1 MKQPETAR
9 YVEPLK
15 EVVLARL
22 FGQLGQV
29 YDSLHL
35 DRAIRL
41 GTFSSE
47 AEDPAK
53 ARSRIE
59 RFIAGACRRGD
70 LDVTFDHAGA
80 SILFDQDLFGSA
92 AGPSTIS
99 DTDRSILQPS
109 PAILLRTQLSRLAT
123 CLYSTLDHINPQ
135 TSPQSEAVHV
145 REEAIKLMAK
155 QLAAERSAL
164 LKRKRVFEKR
174 KDESDVQAARKE
186 QEEQHARLIRIQAK
200 ADELARKE
208 KEDVRKREIEK
219 IQKQN
224 AEQKRQEAKAMA
236 QSIAQRTGIDIK
248 IAVSFLLSNIT

>member
-109 PAILLRTQLSRLAT
+109 PAILLRTQ
-123 CLYSTLDHINPQ
+123 LDHINPQ

-248 IAVSFLLSNIT
+248 IAVSFLLSNIV